1 MVTVNYLTFN
11 LPSSQ
16 TTMNSISLWLK
27 EVGFR
32 LQNYQIKV
40 IDEILYIRQHD
51 SGINPLK
58 GFVAK

>member
-58 GFVAK
+58 GFE